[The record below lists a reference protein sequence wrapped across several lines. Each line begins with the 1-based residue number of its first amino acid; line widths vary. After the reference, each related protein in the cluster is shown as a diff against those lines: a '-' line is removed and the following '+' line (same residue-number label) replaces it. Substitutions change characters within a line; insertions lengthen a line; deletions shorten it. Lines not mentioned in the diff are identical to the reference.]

1 MSDTFSLNRRSFLLS
16 SAMTSAFVAAGLPIS
31 ASAEE
36 QKQVIA
42 SIFGGDY
49 ADLMRKIVDDRVMVP
64 EGYEVLQDIST
75 TEARQTKL
83 RTEKMRRQSSF
94 DVAVLADLDMYPMS
108 KIGVLE
114 TLDETSIPRL
124 SKIIPALRKSY
135 SAPQLYS
142 YIAILY
148 NPEKITTPP
157 TSYAD
162 LWNPAYK
169 GKVGISDVLYT
180 ATSAVAALVGGGSM
194 TDFTPGQA
202 KLLELKNEQ
211 QAQVLPTNESI
222 ATAFKSEDIWITL
235 NYVAR
240 GYAWQ
245 KAGLNIA
252 SAVPVE
258 GSIPIAFELCVPK
271 NAPHKDAAFAYI
283 NAALEPDS
291 QTGFSEAIGYL
302 PSVTDAKLD
311 PELQA
316 RIGLSEADQAKLRPM
331 DNAYLMENQSAI
343 FDFWNREFKG

>member
-1 MSDTFSLNRRSFLLS
+1 MSDSFNLNRRAFLRS
-16 SAMTSAFVAAGLPIS
+16 SAIGSALIAAGLPL
-31 ASAEE
+31 AARADE

-49 ADLMRKIVDDRVMVP
+49 ADLMREIVDERVMVP
-64 EGYEVLQDIST
+64 AGYEVLQDIST

-83 RTEKMRRQSSF
+83 RTEKMRRNSSF
-94 DVAVLADLDMYPMS
+94 DVALLADLDMYPMS
-108 KIGVLE
+108 QIGVLE
-114 TLDETSIPRL
+114 TLDETNVPRL
-124 SKIIPALRKSY
+124 SKVIPALRKSY

-169 GKVGISDVLYT
+169 GKVGVSDVLYT
-180 ATSAVAALVGGGSM
+180 ATSAAAALVGGGSM

-202 KLLELKNEQ
+202 KLMELRNDQ
-211 QAQVLPTNESI
+211 QVQILPTNESI
-222 ATAFKSEDIWITL
+222 ATAFNSEDIWITL

-258 GSIPIAFELCVPK
+258 GAIPIAFELAIPK
-271 NAPHKDAAFAYI
+271 NAPHKDAAFAYV

-291 QTGFSEAIGYL
+291 QIGFSEAIGYL
-302 PSVTDAKLD
+302 PSVTDARLD
-311 PELQA
+311 PELEA
-316 RIGLSEADQAKLRPM
+316 KIGLSEADQAKLLPM
-331 DNAYLMENQSAI
+331 DNGYLMENQSAI